1 MFLCLSSHFQK
12 YFLPHLNGA
21 LLDIS
26 GLAEAVNSGLIV
38 DSDEGTSGVDIVVGA
53 GHIIALPGFQKRRY
67 TYYSAIVELLGAAS
81 FMPFKYLLSWWL
93 I

>member
-53 GHIIALPGFQKRRY
+53 SHIIALPGFQKRRY
-67 TYYSAIVELLGAAS
+67 TYSQLQCYSRITRS
-81 FMPFKYLLSWWL
+81 C
-93 I
+93 